1 MSFVV
6 YERTIVNKIYI
17 YNGGFLWN
25 CCKLGKKFHGGSLR
39 TNVRFMLLSIYSS
52 FSSGK
57 NWNLNFKKWQYTN
70 SQKEKEEKNKKE
82 KEEKKEGEARRR
94 RRSRRKKQKEKE
106 EVKEEEEELPS

>member
-1 MSFVV
+1 MSSVV

-57 NWNLNFKKWQYTN
+57 NWTLNFKKWQYTN

-82 KEEKKEGEARRR
+82 KEEEEEARRR
-94 RRSRRKKQKEKE
+94 RRRRKKHKKKE
-106 EVKEEEEELPS
+106 EVKEEEEEELLS